1 MKYKSLK
8 KNGFGYYEIFPKP
21 SYADLKEYYNLKYY
35 QNQSGNYRNNYSSD
49 EITFFKN
56 KEVQKLYILEKY
68 LNFSKSNILDIG
80 CGEGFSIGHFYKEG
94 WDVLGIDFS
103 SFGIKNNN
111 PEMVNFFIEGDLID
125 IMKDLHRNSKLFKVI
140 TLNNLL
146 EHVLDPEYTIEL
158 ACSLL
163 DPNGVLIIEVP
174 NDFSNFQRFLKDN
187 QFINDD
193 FWVAYPDHLSYF
205 TKTSLNNLLTSKN
218 MIEVFSL
225 ADFPI
230 DIFLSNPQSNY
241 VADKTKGKDA
251 HISRIL
257 VDNFLNNE
265 SIEKTI
271 KLYEAMAQIG
281 FGRQIISF
289 FKKNIESEI

>member
-1 MKYKSLK
+1 MKYQSIIE
-8 KNGFGYYEIFPKP
+8 NRFGYYEIFPKP
-21 SYADLKEYYNLKYY
+21 SYTDLKEYYNLKYY
-35 QNQSGNYRNNYSSD
+35 QNQSGNYRNNYSLD
-49 EITFFKN
+49 EITYFKN
-56 KEVQKLYILEKY
+56 KEVQKLYILENY
-68 LNFSKSNILDIG
+68 LNLSKSNILDIG
-80 CGEGFSIGHFYKEG
+80 CGEGFSISHFYEEG
-94 WDVLGIDFS
+94 WEVLGIDFS
-103 SFGIKNNN
+103 SFGLKCNN
-111 PEMVNFFIEGDLID
+111 PEMENFFIEGDLIS
-125 IMKDLHRNSKLFKVI
+125 IMKDLHSCSKLFKVI

-163 DPNGVLIIEVP
+163 DPTGVLIIEVP
-174 NDFSNFQRFLKDN
+174 NDFSSYQKFLKDN
-187 QFINDD
+187 QFIEDD

-218 MIEVFSL
+218 MTEVFSL

-241 VADKTKGKDA
+241 VIDKTKGKDA
-251 HISRIL
+251 HTSRIL
-257 VDNFLNNE
+257 VDNFLHKE

-289 FKKNIESEI
+289 FRKNNQYEI

>member
-1 MKYKSLK
+1 MKYQSIIE
-8 KNGFGYYEIFPKP
+8 NRFGFYEIYPKP
-21 SYADLKEYYNLKYY
+21 SHDDLKEYYNLKYY
-35 QNQSGNYRNNYSSD
+35 QNQSGNYRNNYSSE
-49 EITFFKN
+49 EITYFKN
-56 KEVQKLYILEKY
+56 KEVQKLYILENY
-68 LNFSKSNILDIG
+68 LNVSKANILDIG
-80 CGEGFSIGHFYKEG
+80 CGEGFSISHFYQQG

-103 SFGIKNNN
+103 SFGIKYNN
-111 PEMVNFFIEGDLID
+111 PEMEKFFIEGDLIS
-125 IMKDLHRNSKLFKVI
+125 IMKDLQGSKTFKVI

-146 EHVLDPEYTIEL
+146 EHVHDPENTIEL
-158 ACSLL
+158 ACNLL
-163 DPNGVLIIEVP
+163 DPFGVLIIEVP
-174 NDFSNFQRFLKDN
+174 NDFSRYQKFLKDN
-187 QFINDD
+187 HFIEED

-205 TKTSLNNLLTSKN
+205 TKTSLNNLLNSKN
-218 MIEVFSL
+218 MTEVFSL

-241 VADKTKGKDA
+241 VTDKTKGKDA
-251 HISRIL
+251 HKSRIL

-289 FKKNIESEI
+289 FRKNIQSGI

>member
-1 MKYKSLK
+1 MKKVDVI
-8 KNGFGYYEIFPKP
+8 KNRFGYYEICPKP
-21 SYADLKEYYNLKYY
+21 SYTDLKEYYNLKYY

-68 LNFSKSNILDIG
+68 LNFSKSKILDIG
-80 CGEGFSIGHFYKEG
+80 CGEGFSISHFHKEG
-94 WDVLGIDFS
+94 WEVLGIDFS

-111 PEMVNFFIEGDLID
+111 PEMENFFIEGDLID
-125 IMKDLHRNSKLFKVI
+125 IMKKLHNDNKLFKVI

-158 ACSLL
+158 ANSLL
-163 DPNGVLIIEVP
+163 EPEGVLIIEVP
-174 NDFSNFQRFLKDN
+174 NDFSSFQRFLKDN

-205 TKTSLNNLLTSKN
+205 TKTSLNNLLNSKN

-241 VADKTKGKDA
+241 ILDKTKGKDA

-289 FKKNIESEI
+289 FKKINEREI